1 MPDIVADAVLKA
13 RPERTAAEVT
23 ILEMLDDPGFRERIS
38 EKRANKY
45 QAHDTEAADKE
56 LEARIA
62 ALEAIL

>member
-45 QAHDTEAADKE
+45 QAYDTEAADKE